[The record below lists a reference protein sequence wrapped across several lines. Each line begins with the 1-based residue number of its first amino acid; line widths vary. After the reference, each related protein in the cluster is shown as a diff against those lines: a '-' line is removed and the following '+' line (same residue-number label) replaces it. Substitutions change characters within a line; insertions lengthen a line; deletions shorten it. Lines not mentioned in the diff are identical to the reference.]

1 MKATYSMIVT
11 YSTIVILPTV
21 ADRLTVTYSWIV
33 TEIFN
38 KYKVLRDQTVLT
50 VTVTDSILETDS
62 I

>member
-33 TEIFN
+33 TEILN
-38 KYKVLRDQTVLT
+38 KYIVLRDQTVLT